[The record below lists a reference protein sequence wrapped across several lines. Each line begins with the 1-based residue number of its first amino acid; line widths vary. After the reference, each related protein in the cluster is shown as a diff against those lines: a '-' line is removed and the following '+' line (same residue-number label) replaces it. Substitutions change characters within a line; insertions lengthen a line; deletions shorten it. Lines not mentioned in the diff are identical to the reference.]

1 MSFKSVGFLDCSLT
15 RYLKEA
21 SEMESDHERAVFAA
35 VTLSYLG
42 YFQSDIPALDDRN
55 LQQLTEMLEERGQQ
69 DFPLECQQCCTQCP
83 SKIACPVSKIV
94 LKD

>member
-1 MSFKSVGFLDCSLT
+1 MSFKSVGCLDCALT

-42 YFQSDIPALDDRN
+42 YFQSEQKRLDERN
-55 LQQLTEMLEERGQQ
+55 LRQLTEMVEERGQGS
-69 DFPLECQQCCTQCP
+69 FPPDYQQRCMQCP
-83 SKIACPVSKIV
+83 SKAGCPLGKIV

>member
-1 MSFKSVGFLDCSLT
+1 MSFKSVGCLDCALT

-42 YFQSDIPALDDRN
+42 YFQSDQQTLDGRN
-55 LQQLTEMLEERGQQ
+55 LQQLTEMLAERGEDSFPPDYQQ
-69 DFPLECQQCCTQCP
+69 RCMQCP
-83 SKIACPVSKIV
+83 SKAGCPVGKIV